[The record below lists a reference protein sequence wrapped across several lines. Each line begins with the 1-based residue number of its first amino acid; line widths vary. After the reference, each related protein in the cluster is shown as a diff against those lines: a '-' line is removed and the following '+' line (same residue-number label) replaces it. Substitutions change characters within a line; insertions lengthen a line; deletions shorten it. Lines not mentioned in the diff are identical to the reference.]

1 MGLLGRRQ
9 KLSSKALMRPSLRR
23 FLPSASQL
31 FVFYDR
37 FTAPILS
44 EPFWWPSDGRTDIQ
58 LVYND
63 LQRPE
68 MNFSASTGTGRRAAL
83 SFGQFFFCSQQVVS
97 ILAGLQGLY
106 RYLMGTCGSTSLVSH
121 TASSMYL
128 LYLPNN
134 HDLLSILYRVL
145 CCVTQGTMRRR
156 RSFGQHQT
164 SALHPK
170 WKRASF
176 IEREVL
182 TSTDRDTVLLM
193 CIIAFLLLLR
203 ALLLIRL
210 RRREPNVLPNIPWV
224 GRDRRN

>member
-1 MGLLGRRQ
+1 
-9 KLSSKALMRPSLRR
+9 
-23 FLPSASQL
+23 
-31 FVFYDR
+31 
-37 FTAPILS
+37 
-44 EPFWWPSDGRTDIQ
+44 
-58 LVYND
+58 
-63 LQRPE
+63 

-182 TSTDRDTVLLM
+182 TSTDRDTVLLNVHYCFPVVASCVASDSFATTRTQCPPQYSM
-193 CIIAFLLLLR
+193 GWSR
-203 ALLLIRL
+203 QEELIQQASSKDL
-210 RRREPNVLPNIPWV
+210 DYSTL
-224 GRDRRN
+224 